1 MGFYS
6 PDQLLQEARRQGIEV
21 RPVDVFHSEWDCTL
35 EALGESELAIR
46 LGLRQIRGFS
56 EGDARRLEQARAQR
70 PWRDVEDLCLR
81 AGLDGRARARL
92 ADAGA
97 MRGLAGDRHQ
107 ARWQVAAVQAQL
119 PLFAEVESTLEQ
131 AVALPAPSIA
141 EDLAAD
147 YDTLGT
153 TLGPH
158 PLTLLR
164 TRLRALG
171 CRSSR
176 ELAGVEHG
184 DSIAVAGIVVGRQ
197 RPQTASGVTFVTL
210 EDEHGMVNV
219 VVWRDLA
226 ERQRRELVGSK
237 LLKVSGQLEQESGGR
252 HLIARRLE
260 DISPLLQGLD
270 VRSRDFH

>member
-1 MGFYS
+1 NSWPMGFYS

-35 EALGESELAIR
+35 EALGENELAIR

-56 EGDARRLEQARAQR
+56 EDDARRLEQARAQR

-97 MRGLAGDRHQ
+97 LRGLAGDRHQ

-147 YDTLGT
+147 Y
-153 TLGPH
+153 
-158 PLTLLR
+158 
-164 TRLRALG
+164 
-171 CRSSR
+171 
-176 ELAGVEHG
+176 
-184 DSIAVAGIVVGRQ
+184 
-197 RPQTASGVTFVTL
+197 
-210 EDEHGMVNV
+210 
-219 VVWRDLA
+219 
-226 ERQRRELVGSK
+226 
-237 LLKVSGQLEQESGGR
+237 
-252 HLIARRLE
+252 
-260 DISPLLQGLD
+260 
-270 VRSRDFH
+270 